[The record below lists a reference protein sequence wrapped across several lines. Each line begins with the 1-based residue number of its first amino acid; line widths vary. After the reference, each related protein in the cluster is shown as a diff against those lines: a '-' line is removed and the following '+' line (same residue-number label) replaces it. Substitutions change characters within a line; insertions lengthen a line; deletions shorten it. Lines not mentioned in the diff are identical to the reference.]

1 MPRTG
6 TKSCPMKRFRIRIT
20 IKKFERIE
28 LSSDHFGFDLFE
40 HCLN

>member
-1 MPRTG
+1 MRMSSTN
-6 TKSCPMKRFRIRIT
+6 TLSVKRFRILIT

-28 LSSDHFGFDLFE
+28 MHDELYGIGEFE

>member
-1 MPRTG
+1 
-6 TKSCPMKRFRIRIT
+6 MKRFGIRIT

-28 LSSDHFGFDLFE
+28 MQKDRYGFDLFE